1 MSQMKAYDVVIIG
14 GSYAGLSAAMA
25 LGRSLR
31 SVLVIDAGNPC
42 NKRTPHSHNFI
53 THDGNTPAVI
63 AAQARKQVEF
73 YNSVKFVSD
82 EAVDGK
88 GVNGNFEVTT
98 KGGERFHAKKLLFA
112 TGLKDTHTVKGFD
125 ACWGISV
132 LHCPYCHGYE
142 VRDQTLG
149 VVANGDHAFHI
160 TKLIFNLS
168 RKLTLYTNGKSTLNS
183 EQTAK
188 LTKQKIAVV
197 EDEIAEAV
205 HEQGQVKQL
214 VFKNGN
220 RVSVDALFVKPNSV
234 QHCSIPEKLGCQL
247 TEQGF
252 LQVDN
257 FQQTTVPGVYAAGDN
272 ATPMRALSAAIAAGG
287 MAGAALNKELTE
299 ESFG

>member
-42 NKRTPHSHNFI
+42 NKQTPHSHNFI

-88 GVNGNFEVTT
+88 GVNGDFEVMTRM
-98 KGGERFHAKKLLFA
+98 GERFRAKKLLFA
-112 TGLKDTHTVKGFD
+112 TGLKDTHSVKGFD

-149 VVANGDHAFHI
+149 VMANGDHAFHI
-160 TKLIFNLS
+160 AKLIFNLS
-168 RKLTLYTNGKSTLNS
+168 RKVTLYTNGKSTLNS

-188 LTKQKIAVV
+188 LTKQNIAVV